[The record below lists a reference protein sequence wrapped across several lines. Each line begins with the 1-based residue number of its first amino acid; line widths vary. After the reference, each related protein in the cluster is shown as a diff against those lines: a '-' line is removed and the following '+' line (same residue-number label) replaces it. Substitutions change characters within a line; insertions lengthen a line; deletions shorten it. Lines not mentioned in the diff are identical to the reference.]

1 MSIILTTLL
10 LSIATLEL
18 TDDYIKYFSEET
30 KFRRDTE
37 FALKHLSGVYDLSFS
52 LESGEAQG
60 INDPE
65 YLKVVEQFIDW
76 ALTNPNVIQ
85 VSGYP
90 LILKR
95 LNKNFHFDR
104 EAEYRLP
111 DNQEL
116 AAQYLLMYQM
126 SLPYGLDVND
136 QINVDQSALR
146 INLLYSDVEPRLISE
161 HAAEAAVWLEENGT
175 PSMRGNRGISA
186 VVMFNN
192 ISVRNIK
199 SMLLGTG
206 IGFVAISIILVLALR
221 DLRLGVLSLLPNILP
236 AAAAVGIWAL
246 VVGEVGL
253 AVSIVAGLSVGIIV
267 DNTVHFLV
275 KYQYAREVLYYG
287 TRDAVRYAFTIV
299 VPALVGTTVIIVV
312 GFAMLGFSSF
322 RVTYYMG
329 ILTALAIGCALI
341 IDLLLLPSLL
351 VLFDRERS
359 VRDGFASEPA
369 N

>member
-1 MSIILTTLL
+1 
-10 LSIATLEL
+10 
-18 TDDYIKYFSEET
+18 
-30 KFRRDTE
+30 
-37 FALKHLSGVYDLSFS
+37 FS

-95 LNKNFHFDR
+95 LNKNFHFDQ

-146 INLLYSDVEPRLISE
+146 INFLYRDVEPRLISE

-186 VVMFNN
+186 VIMFNN

-221 DLRLGVLSLLPNILP
+221 DVRLGVLSLLPNILP

-275 KYQYAREVLYYG
+275 KYQYAREVLHYD

-351 VLFDRERS
+351 VLFD
-359 VRDGFASEPA
+359 
-369 N
+369 